1 MKQCWK
7 TKNSFK
13 QTCSKNPPWLHAL
26 LTVYVEI
33 PVASKTTAINA
44 HFKHVNS
51 ISHRVLAW
59 KQYSLD
65 ALNYTLCIFEMKYQ
79 TNEGKKKKKEM
90 KSFSGNRPEGA
101 YELKREQTGTSN
113 KLRQHLQPAPSLP
126 DATQPQLLTHKF
138 TNTQKGPQIALPF
151 LGLQWLVS
159 SPHSPF

>member
-33 PVASKTTAINA
+33 PVAPKTTAINA
-44 HFKHVNS
+44 HFKHVNR

-79 TNEGKKKKKEM
+79 TNEGKKKKKRWNPSVETGPREHTNWNGS
-90 KSFSGNRPEGA
+90 KRARPTSYDSTCSLHPAFQTLPNLSFS
-101 YELKREQTGTSN
+101 
-113 KLRQHLQPAPSLP
+113 
-126 DATQPQLLTHKF
+126 LT
-138 TNTQKGPQIALPF
+138 
-151 LGLQWLVS
+151 S
-159 SPHSPF
+159 SPTPKRARR